1 MKQQNW
7 KKSMTAIVMAG
18 VLGVSVAA
26 GAAAVRQKI
35 SAELRP
41 DITLKVNGQ
50 VQELE
55 KEAIS
60 YQGSTYLPVRA
71 VGEAMGMEVD
81 WDSKT
86 QTVSLNGSWKD
97 DDGADVQ
104 NGAIGMEKAKSIA
117 LKDAGFDREEVFFVK
132 TRSDWN
138 NGQLVYE
145 VDFVKGSTKY
155 EYEIRAKDGVI
166 LDRDRET
173 WTENGSYI
181 GLEKAKSIALKD
193 AGFTAGQV
201 TFLKAEQDWNDGRM
215 KYEVEFVKGGTEY
228 EYDIDAQ
235 SGAILRKDK
244 EVWAQDDDDDQD
256 DDRPQSG
263 SEIGLEKAKSIALK
277 DAGFTSGQVTITKA
291 GRDWDDGR
299 LEYEVEFVKNGAEY
313 EYTIDART
321 GSILEKDV
329 DRD

>member
-1 MKQQNW
+1 MGERVRKARSHHQHRPVKGLERKVLEMKQQNW

-86 QTVSLNGSWKD
+86 QIVSLNGSWKD

-117 LKDAGFDREEVFFVK
+117 LKD
-132 TRSDWN
+132 
-138 NGQLVYE
+138 VYKRQPFMCPRT
-145 VDFVKGSTKY
+145 DY
-155 EYEIRAKDGVI
+155 
-166 LDRDRET
+166 
-173 WTENGSYI
+173 
-181 GLEKAKSIALKD
+181 
-193 AGFTAGQV
+193 
-201 TFLKAEQDWNDGRM
+201 
-215 KYEVEFVKGGTEY
+215 
-228 EYDIDAQ
+228 
-235 SGAILRKDK
+235 
-244 EVWAQDDDDDQD
+244 
-256 DDRPQSG
+256 
-263 SEIGLEKAKSIALK
+263 
-277 DAGFTSGQVTITKA
+277 TSGTTRDASAWRKASHWASLPWNSTVTGWSRSMEKRPMMDLA
-291 GRDWDDGR
+291 
-299 LEYEVEFVKNGAEY
+299 L
-313 EYTIDART
+313 TI
-321 GSILEKDV
+321 
-329 DRD
+329 